1 MQAKVLYKALVTT
14 GSGFNPA
21 TVDTKTDGEI
31 QDENQISLAETVNEE
46 IKFSQD
52 NLTELIN
59 EINTE
64 LVETNRPFQIVN
76 LAGGYVYSTRPEYGM
91 LLQQVIKSKVK
102 KRLSH
107 AALETLAIIAYR
119 QPVTKPEIEQ
129 VRGVN
134 SIDVVNS
141 LIEKGLVEIVGRKD
155 VLGKPLLYAT
165 TQEFLKT
172 FGLNNLDELPKL
184 RELEEL
190 SLEQEQP
197 ENNIEIVVDKNLE
210 ETYHELPE
218 ALKKNIEVRDDFE
231 NNEEIT
237 IDSEVESGLSL
248 EQEELE
254 SHIEIAAEKNL
265 EDTYIELPNSIKK
278 NIEIKEETDNNELIQ
293 VDSEPS
299 SE

>member
-1 MQAKVLYKALVTT
+1 METINKQFLNLSRNEQKAVIEALLFSSEEPMPPKVLYRTLVMT
-14 GSGFNPA
+14 GSGFSGPKPETTPEEAKVN
-21 TVDTKTDGEI
+21 
-31 QDENQISLAETVNEE
+31 ENQISLAETVGDE
-46 IKFSQD
+46 IKFCND
-52 NLTELIN
+52 DLLELIN

-91 LLQQVIKSKVK
+91 LLQQVIKSKIK

-165 TQEFLKT
+165 TQDFLKT
-172 FGLNNLDELPKL
+172 FGLKDLEELPKL
-184 RELEEL
+184 RELEEF
-190 SLEQEQP
+190 SLEQEEP
-197 ENNIEIVVDKNLE
+197 ESHIEIVVDKNLE
-210 ETYHELPE
+210 ETYVELP
-218 ALKKNIEVRDDFE
+218 A
-231 NNEEIT
+231 
-237 IDSEVESGLSL
+237 
-248 EQEELE
+248 
-254 SHIEIAAEKNL
+254 
-265 EDTYIELPNSIKK
+265 SIKDSV
-278 NIEIKEETDNNELIQ
+278 EINEIDDE
-293 VDSEPS
+293 VYDINT
-299 SE
+299 

>member
-1 MQAKVLYKALVTT
+1 MPSKILYKTLVIT
-14 GSGFNPA
+14 GSGFAPVSN
-21 TVDTKTDGEI
+21 DENKEGEN
-31 QDENQISLAETVNEE
+31 QEENQISLAESVSEA
-46 IKFSQD
+46 IKFSPD
-52 NLTELIN
+52 DLSELIN

-91 LLQQVIKSKVK
+91 LLQQIVKSKIK

-172 FGLNNLDELPKL
+172 FGLNGLEDLPKL

-197 ENNIEIVVDKNLE
+197 ESNIEIVVDKNLE
-210 ETYHELPE
+210 ETYIELPE
-218 ALKKNIEVRDDFE
+218 SLKENIEKQEDDEE
-231 NNEEIT
+231 NKYPSNDNINSDFIPMDT
-237 IDSEVESGLSL
+237 
-248 EQEELE
+248 EQI
-254 SHIEIAAEKNL
+254 S
-265 EDTYIELPNSIKK
+265 D
-278 NIEIKEETDNNELIQ
+278 
-293 VDSEPS
+293 
-299 SE
+299 